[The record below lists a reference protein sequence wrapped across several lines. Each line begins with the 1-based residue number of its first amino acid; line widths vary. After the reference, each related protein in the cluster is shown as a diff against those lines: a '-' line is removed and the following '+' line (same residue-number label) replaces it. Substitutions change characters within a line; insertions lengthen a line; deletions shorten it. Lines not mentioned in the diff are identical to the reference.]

1 MTGWEIFFIVLGII
15 LFIGIIRLCVN
26 KPSSFGE
33 ALMEV
38 LCIDVLG
45 DVLGSILEHIDFD

>member
-1 MTGWEIFFIVLGII
+1 MTGWEIFFIILGII
-15 LFIGIIRLCVN
+15 VVIGIIRLCIN
-26 KPSSFGE
+26 RPSSFGE